1 MKGNTKSNLSPKCE
15 ESVGQPGGQ
24 PGGSAELGALG
35 WTPRQ
40 GTRARK
46 MRMRRCPEGGAGV
59 GGSREGKSD
68 AKEASRAGRDGAF
81 RIRVQGTEDILT
93 VVRCH

>member
-59 GGSREGKSD
+59 GGSREGT
-68 AKEASRAGRDGAF
+68 RVTPRRPAGPG
-81 RIRVQGTEDILT
+81 GTELSGSESRVPKIF
-93 VVRCH
+93 